1 MARHRFITRVAFIC
15 FAACLLQPAR
25 GDDKSEKYA
34 ERQIFDPA
42 TGEWKAVAPPIAGTE
57 DGDLELARSLLARSE
72 FEAAR
77 KAFKAWFK
85 SYPDSA
91 RRPEALFYA
100 ADTEVSSEEAKAD
113 SGDLMQAYRWYEEL
127 LEGWAGTELAD
138 RAIRREIIIAEMF
151 LFKGKKQRVMKG
163 MFRVSATDEALTM
176 LDRIANEWAPNT
188 ALAEQALRLKADYHY
203 DAGEFEEAEEA
214 YSRLNREFGRGKY
227 RRFALLRSGESALA
241 RFPGVKF
248 DDADLLEA
256 EVYFTDFEA
265 KYPTYAAEADVA
277 SRLERIKDSKAE
289 KTYLVG
295 QYYERTKKTS
305 AALFYYRYVAAT
317 WPGTS
322 WAVQANERI
331 AKLGDSVPAPVIIPS
346 SAPLNAPA
354 PVEQPP
360 DGFEAAPENAP
371 PPADPIAPSET
382 TTPPPPASATP
393 AQPIDTASEPAQRPD
408 LLPMTEGPATSGN
421 NPAPPPAQSP
431 APASTPAPQPPPSP
445 ATPPTNPPPEPLEEL
460 PPRK

>member
-1 MARHRFITRVAFIC
+1 MAHHRFVTRLVFAMVATGLTGPALH
-15 FAACLLQPAR
+15 AA
-25 GDDKSEKYA
+25 DKTEKYA

-42 TGEWKAVAPPIAGTE
+42 TGEWKPVAPPIAGTE
-57 DGDLELARSLLARSE
+57 DGDLELARSLLARSD
-72 FEAAR
+72 FDGAR
-77 KAFKAWFK
+77 NAFKAWFK
-85 SYPDSA
+85 AYPNSP

-100 ADTEVSSEEAKAD
+100 ADTEVSSEEANAN

-138 RAIRREIIIAEMF
+138 RAIRRELIVAEMF
-151 LFKGKKQRVMKG
+151 LFKGKKQRVFKG
-163 MFRVSATDEALTM
+163 AFRVGATDEALTM

-188 ALAEQALRLKADYHY
+188 PLAEQALRLKADYHY

-214 YSRLNREFGRGKY
+214 YARLNREFGRGKY

-289 KTYLVG
+289 KDFLVG
-295 QYYERTKKTS
+295 EYYERTKKTN
-305 AALFYYRYVAAT
+305 AAIYYYRRVAAT

-322 WAVQANERI
+322 WAVQANE
-331 AKLGDSVPAPVIIPS
+331 KLGKLGASTAASNFAPPT
-346 SAPLNAPA
+346 APIEAPTTA
-354 PVEQPP
+354 TPPGEEPP
-360 DGFEAAPENAP
+360 DGFAQPVQPASSASPAAPMNE
-371 PPADPIAPSET
+371 
-382 TTPPPPASATP
+382 
-393 AQPIDTASEPAQRPD
+393 
-408 LLPMTEGPATSGN
+408 PATS
-421 NPAPPPAQSP
+421 APPAAAPPAAQ
-431 APASTPAPQPPPSP
+431 PAS
-445 ATPPTNPPPEPLEEL
+445 PTSNPPPEPLEEL
-460 PPRK
+460 PPRKG